1 MHSDQ
6 QGVIIIIINL
16 IHLLNPVS
24 VDYICLATFDR
35 DQRTALMIPAKKAFG
50 DVDNWDEKV
59 LGRLCNLL
67 EALPVRD
74 ILKLAS
80 DVVSCLLIL
89 MIYSTNIDQMP
100 LTILFDYYSWT
111 WPQLL

>member
-1 MHSDQ
+1 MCLFYS
-6 QGVIIIIINL
+6 
-16 IHLLNPVS
+16 VS
-24 VDYICLATFDR
+24 VDYICVAKFDQ
-35 DQRTALMIPAKKAFG
+35 DQKTALMIPAKKAFG

-80 DVVSCLLIL
+80 DVVMGHCYLLV
-89 MIYSTNIDQMP
+89 IYLHRLIT
-100 LTILFDYYSWT
+100 TIY
-111 WPQLL
+111 

>member
-6 QGVIIIIINL
+6 QGVVIIIINL
-16 IHLLNPVS
+16 IHVLNPVS

-35 DQRTALMIPAKKAFG
+35 DQKTALMIPAKKAFG
-50 DVDNWDEKV
+50 DVDNWDETV

-80 DVVSCLLIL
+80 DAVSCLLIL

-100 LTILFDYYSWT
+100 LTKLFDYYSWT

>member
-1 MHSDQ
+1 MWL
-6 QGVIIIIINL
+6 IITLIIFL
-16 IHLLNPVS
+16 KLCFFYSVS
-24 VDYICLATFDR
+24 VDYICLAKLDR
-35 DQRTALMIPAKKAFG
+35 DQKNALMIPAKKAFG

-80 DVVSCLLIL
+80 DVVIYELCLL
-89 MIYSTNIDQMP
+89 NIHQHTATVLVD
-100 LTILFDYYSWT
+100 
-111 WPQLL
+111 

>member
-1 MHSDQ
+1 M
-6 QGVIIIIINL
+6 INNNSYYMYL
-16 IHLLNPVS
+16 IFNSVS

-35 DQRTALMIPAKKAFG
+35 DQKSALMIPAKKAFG
-50 DVDNWDEKV
+50 DVDNWDDKV

-80 DVVSCLLIL
+80 DVVSCAVLFCLRR
-89 MIYSTNIDQMP
+89 IDQ
-100 LTILFDYYSWT
+100 
-111 WPQLL
+111 

>member
-1 MHSDQ
+1 MFFFYS
-6 QGVIIIIINL
+6 VR
-16 IHLLNPVS
+16 
-24 VDYICLATFDR
+24 VDYICLAKFDQ
-35 DQRTALMIPAKKAFG
+35 DQKTALMIPAKKAFG

-80 DVVSCLLIL
+80 DAVI
-89 MIYSTNIDQMP
+89 
-100 LTILFDYYSWT
+100 
-111 WPQLL
+111 